1 MDAHRHRALPHHRTL
16 TSATIRTNLTTRG
29 PQDGEGVGGANA
41 QFRRSLYVV
50 ADVKAGEI
58 LTEEQVRSIRPGNG
72 LAPKHLDD
80 ILGKPAARD
89 LQRGEPFAWDMIAS

>member
-1 MDAHRHRALPHHRTL
+1 MAHAALGPA
-16 TSATIRTNLTTRG
+16 ATDRK
-29 PQDGEGVGGANA
+29 GVGGANA

-58 LTEEQVRSIRPGNG
+58 LTEDQVRSIRPGNG

-89 LQRGEPFAWDMIAS
+89 LARGEPFDWGMIKS